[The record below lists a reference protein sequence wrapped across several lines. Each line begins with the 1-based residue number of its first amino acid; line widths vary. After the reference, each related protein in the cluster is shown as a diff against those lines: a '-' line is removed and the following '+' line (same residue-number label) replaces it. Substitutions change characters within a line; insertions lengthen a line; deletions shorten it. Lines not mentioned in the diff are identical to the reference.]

1 MGESKYLAAA
11 REALEAT
18 DEIELSFGPAVIR
31 RRVSLLDL
39 AAAGNIPITLATD
52 FEEIGKSAKK
62 NKMSAEH
69 AALEHFETLVPAIDA
84 VAIAAFVDPPVAKVG
99 DEDHLAVASL
109 PFADR
114 LAVFMRLNQGVEALR
129 NFRPAAGE
137 SDGVARAGD
146 ALPLPAVG
154 DPGS

>member
-99 DEDHLAVASL
+99 MRTTWRWPPCRLRIGWRCLCAST
-109 PFADR
+109 R
-114 LAVFMRLNQGVEALR
+114 G
-129 NFRPAAGE
+129 
-137 SDGVARAGD
+137 
-146 ALPLPAVG
+146 
-154 DPGS
+154 